1 MLGSLWDVFLRE
13 LAYSEK
19 IIKGFNFHGWAI
31 FIGLIFVNAH
41 PHIQYALEFIVQQSV
56 TGIQ

>member
-1 MLGSLWDVFLRE
+1 MFLRE

-19 IIKGFNFHGWAI
+19 IIEGFNFHGWAI
-31 FIGLIFVNAH
+31 FIVFAGLIFVNAH
-41 PHIQYALEFIVQQSV
+41 PHIQYALELIVQQSV